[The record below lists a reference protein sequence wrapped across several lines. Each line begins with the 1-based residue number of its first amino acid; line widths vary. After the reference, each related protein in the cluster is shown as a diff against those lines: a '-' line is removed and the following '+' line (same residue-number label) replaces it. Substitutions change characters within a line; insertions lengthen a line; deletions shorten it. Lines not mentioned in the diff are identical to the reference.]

1 MAQLTKFP
9 EEAARLDLDPADLAD
24 PDHRAIFEL
33 LRTGRSTADLPAHLA
48 ATAATLSAN
57 APEPGSGLDAGHEIE
72 IVALRLR
79 EGNLRRRLGDARA
92 GLARSDGDVGGLDE
106 EVSQLARDLE
116 EVQRSL
122 QRQTVLRSDT
132 QE

>member
-24 PDHRAIFEL
+24 PAHRAIFEQ
-33 LRTGRSTADLPAHLA
+33 LRGGHSTADLPAHLA
-48 ATAATLSAN
+48 ATAATLGAN
-57 APEPGSGLDAGHEIE
+57 APEPGSGADPGHEIE

-79 EGNLRRRLGDARA
+79 EENLRRRFVDVRAALARA
-92 GLARSDGDVGGLDE
+92 DGDVGGLDE
-106 EVSQLARDLE
+106 EVSRLAHDLE

-122 QRQTVLRSDT
+122 QRSTVLRST
-132 QE
+132 EQE